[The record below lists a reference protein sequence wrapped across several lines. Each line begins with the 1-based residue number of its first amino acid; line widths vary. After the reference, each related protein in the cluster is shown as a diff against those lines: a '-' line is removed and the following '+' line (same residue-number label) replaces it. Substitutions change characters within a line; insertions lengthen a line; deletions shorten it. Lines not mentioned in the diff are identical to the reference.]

1 MLEAQAHDRLKRL
14 LQAST
19 GSPWPHHLTL
29 TRLVARSL
37 RRRDHSLFPLS
48 AAGDR
53 PWLLSLLVPLVLS
66 DQPVALLASP
76 ALRQRLLR
84 QEWPQLREAGLGRPL
99 WQGTAPPAD
108 AGLWLMEPEELV
120 QIWRGGHLGN
130 HQLVCVE
137 ADQLEAMLRQ
147 AQTLRIHPQD
157 WDALAL
163 ARPSL
168 GPALL
173 TLHERLSRRLLS
185 RPLGRDQRL
194 AIAPEH
200 ETPLRLLLRDQQPLP
215 SPWQDWL
222 DSGGDD
228 WTGWA
233 VVDPRLLQWSWERQ
247 PLRPLKSL
255 PGLLQGRGM
264 VLAGPW
270 LPERQRLDDLGLQQ
284 PVVVPLGDGLDREPL
299 PVYIPAGQPLPN
311 HPEYPEHLLAQA
323 RRLIL
328 GQAGVTIV
336 LVNDDGLRHWLT
348 SALAAEFGRR
358 VDHEQTAPES
368 NGVICCRWPWWL
380 ERHASLPGAIQLLV
394 GPLPIA
400 SMEDPLTA
408 ARVGALRRQGR
419 DWFRELLLPE
429 ALEQLQRGVAPLR
442 DQGFGRLALL
452 DGRVRGRSWGQ
463 RVLEA
468 LDPWQPLDQLR
479 PA

>member
-37 RRRDHSLFPLS
+37 RRGDHSLFPLS

-84 QEWPQLREAGLGRPL
+84 QEWPQLREAGLGRSL

-137 ADQLEAMLRQ
+137 ADRLEAMLRQ

-255 PGLLQGRGM
+255 AGLLQGRGM

-348 SALAAEFGRR
+348 SSLAAEFGRR

-429 ALEQLQRGVAPLR
+429 ALEQLQRGVEPLR

>member
-14 LQAST
+14 LQASAGT
-19 GSPWPHHLTL
+19 PWPHHLTL

-37 RRRDHSLFPLS
+37 RRGDHSLFPLS
-48 AAGDR
+48 SAGDR
-53 PWLLSLLVPLVLS
+53 PWLLSLLVPLALS
-66 DQPVALLASP
+66 DQPVALLTSP

-84 QEWPQLREAGLGRPL
+84 QEWPQLLAAGLGRQL
-99 WQGTAPPAD
+99 WQGTTPPPTP
-108 AGLWLMEPEELV
+108 GVWLMDPEELV
-120 QIWRGGHLGN
+120 QIWRAGQLGS
-130 HQLVCVE
+130 HQLVCAE
-137 ADQLEAMLRQ
+137 AEQLESMLRQ
-147 AQTLRIHPQD
+147 AQSLKIDPQD

-163 ARPSL
+163 ARPCL
-168 GPALL
+168 APALL
-173 TLHERLSRRLLS
+173 TLHERLNRRLLG

-215 SPWQDWL
+215 APWQHWL

-255 PGLLQGRGM
+255 GGLLQGRG
-264 VLAGPW
+264 VILAGPW
-270 LPERQRLDDLGLQQ
+270 LPEHQRLDDLGLHQ
-284 PVVVPLGDGLDREPL
+284 PVVVPLGDLPDREPL
-299 PVYIPAGQPLPN
+299 PVYVPAGQPLPN
-311 HPEYPEHLLAQA
+311 HPDYPEHLLAQA

-336 LVNDDGLRHWLT
+336 LVEDDGLRHWLA

-368 NGVICCRWPWWL
+368 NGVICCRWQWWL
-380 ERHASLPGAIQLLV
+380 ERHALLPGAIQLLV

-419 DWFRELLLPE
+419 DCFRELLLPE
-429 ALEQLQRGVAPLR
+429 ALERLQRGVEPLR

-468 LDPWQPLDQLR
+468 LDPWQPLEQLR